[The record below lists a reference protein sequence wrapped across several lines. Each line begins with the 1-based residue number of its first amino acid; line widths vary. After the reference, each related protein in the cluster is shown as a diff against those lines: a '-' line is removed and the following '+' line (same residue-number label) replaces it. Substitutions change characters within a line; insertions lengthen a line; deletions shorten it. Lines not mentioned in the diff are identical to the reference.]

1 MQKILAEHFPIFQR
15 TLLTTGNCATKQR
28 AFSEKTSYN
37 FLLRCLINTFSKQ
50 QNITVLIPEY
60 LLFLIGLFSVIG
72 TLKSSYK
79 FVRIFPL
86 FYRTFSFFYRT
97 FSTQKKQK
105 FLFPFID
112 PFLLLPSSLYN
123 TFLPSFFYLSL
134 TTCVKGEIIQT
145 FIIMHNYETIL
156 VIILVNLNIGVVK
169 LKKSENNSAPS
180 WVRTRTLVVRRL
192 ERRPLTCEIIPT
204 ALRLLVT

>member
-1 MQKILAEHFPIFQR
+1 MI
-15 TLLTTGNCATKQR
+15 
-28 AFSEKTSYN
+28 SE
-37 FLLRCLINTFSKQ
+37 FLLF
-50 QNITVLIPEY
+50 
-60 LLFLIGLFSVIG
+60 FIGLFIVIG

-112 PFLLLPSSLYN
+112 PFLLLPSPLY

-145 FIIMHNYETIL
+145 FIIMQNETML
-156 VIILVNLNIGVVK
+156 VIILGNLNVYVVK
-169 LKKSENNSAPS
+169 SNKSENNSAPS
-180 WVRTRTLVVRRL
+180 WVRTRALVVRRL
-192 ERRPLTCEIIPT
+192 ERRPLTCEIVAT
-204 ALRLLVT
+204 ALRLLVR